1 MAEGKVSD
9 PSLYSLQRRCD
20 NGFIGQTGANPRL
33 TDSFFYFIFYIP
45 PLPFVVFTRY
55 MPFNLPPFFC
65 IFSINVFLFFDT
77 Y

>member
-33 TDSFFYFIFYIP
+33 TD
-45 PLPFVVFTRY
+45 
-55 MPFNLPPFFC
+55 
-65 IFSINVFLFFDT
+65 FLFFYT
-77 Y
+77 PPPLILSLLSLSVTHCTLTI